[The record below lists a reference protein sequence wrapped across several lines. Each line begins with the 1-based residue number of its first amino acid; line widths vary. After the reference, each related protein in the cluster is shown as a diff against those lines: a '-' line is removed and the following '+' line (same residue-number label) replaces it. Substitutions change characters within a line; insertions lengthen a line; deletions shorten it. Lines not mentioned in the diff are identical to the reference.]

1 MTKQTISE
9 LLTESGS
16 DTISYRGRVVR
27 ALVRIPVK
35 DGSLVR
41 VRRESVSSPRLQAL
55 KISTNNGAL
64 DVNSYREPV
73 IALWSHTSPEEVEL
87 TVRGKDVSVL
97 EIWNAWSM
105 GGVDTSWIGNSGI
118 VTKSSASGQLLQC
131 SDGIGQA
138 TFSDLVATIEVTES
152 N

>member
-9 LLTESGS
+9 LLEESGS

-35 DGSLVR
+35 DGSLVK
-41 VRRESVSSPRLQAL
+41 VKRESVNSPRLQAI
-55 KISTNNGAL
+55 KISVNKGAVDINGH
-64 DVNSYREPV
+64 REPV
-73 IALWSHTSPEEVEL
+73 ISLWSHTSPDEVEF
-87 TVRGKDVSVL
+87 TVRGREVSVL
-97 EIWNAWSM
+97 EVWNAWSM

-118 VTKSSASGQLLQC
+118 VTKTSAKGQQLQC

-138 TFSDLVATIEVTES
+138 TFSDLVANIEVID
-152 N
+152 

>member
-9 LLTESGS
+9 LLEESGS

-35 DGSLVR
+35 DGSLVK
-41 VRRESVSSPRLQAL
+41 VKRESVNSPRLQAL
-55 KISTNNGAL
+55 KISVNKGAVDINGH
-64 DVNSYREPV
+64 REPV
-73 IALWSHTSPEEVEL
+73 ISLWSHTSPDEVEF
-87 TVRGKDVSVL
+87 TVRGREVSVL
-97 EIWNAWSM
+97 EVWNAWSM

-118 VTKSSASGQLLQC
+118 VTKTSAKGQQLQC

-138 TFSDLVATIEVTES
+138 TFSDLVATIEVID
-152 N
+152 

>member
-9 LLTESGS
+9 LLEESGS

-35 DGSLVR
+35 DGSLVK
-41 VRRESVSSPRLQAL
+41 VKRESVNSPRLQAL
-55 KISTNNGAL
+55 KISVNKGAVDINGH
-64 DVNSYREPV
+64 REPV
-73 IALWSHTSPEEVEL
+73 ISLWSHTSPDEVEF
-87 TVRGKDVSVL
+87 TVRGREVSVL
-97 EIWNAWSM
+97 EVWNAWSM

-118 VTKSSASGQLLQC
+118 VTKTSAKGQQLQC

-138 TFSDLVATIEVTES
+138 TFSDLVATIEVLD
-152 N
+152 

>member
-9 LLTESGS
+9 LFEESGS

-35 DGSLVR
+35 DGSLVK
-41 VRRESVSSPRLQAL
+41 VKRESVNSPRLQAL
-55 KISTNNGAL
+55 KISVNKGAVDINGH
-64 DVNSYREPV
+64 REPV
-73 IALWSHTSPEEVEL
+73 ISLWSHTSPEEVEF
-87 TVRGKDVSVL
+87 TVRGREVSVL
-97 EIWNAWSM
+97 EVWNAWSM

-118 VTKSSASGQLLQC
+118 VTKTSAKGQQLQC

-138 TFSDLVATIEVTES
+138 TFSDLVATIEVVD
-152 N
+152 

>member
-9 LLTESGS
+9 LLEESGS

-35 DGSLVR
+35 DGSLVK
-41 VRRESVSSPRLQAL
+41 VKRESVNSPRLQAL
-55 KISTNNGAL
+55 KISVNKGAVDINGH
-64 DVNSYREPV
+64 REPV
-73 IALWSHTSPEEVEL
+73 ISLWSNTSPEEVEF
-87 TVRGKDVSVL
+87 TVRGREVSVL
-97 EIWNAWSM
+97 EVWNAWSM

-118 VTKSSASGQLLQC
+118 VTKTSAKGQQLQC

-138 TFSDLVATIEVTES
+138 TFSDLVATIEVID
-152 N
+152 

>member
-9 LLTESGS
+9 LLEESGS

-35 DGSLVR
+35 DGSLVKIK
-41 VRRESVSSPRLQAL
+41 RESVNSPRLQAL
-55 KISTNNGAL
+55 KISVNKGAVDINGH
-64 DVNSYREPV
+64 REPV
-73 IALWSHTSPEEVEL
+73 ISLWSHTSPEEVEF
-87 TVRGKDVSVL
+87 TVRGREVSVL
-97 EIWNAWSM
+97 EVWNAWSM

-118 VTKSSASGQLLQC
+118 VTKTSAKGQQLQC

-138 TFSDLVATIEVTES
+138 TFSDLVATIEVID
-152 N
+152 

>member
-27 ALVRIPVK
+27 ALVRIPVN

-41 VRRESVSSPRLQAL
+41 VRRESISSPRLQAL
-55 KISTNNGAL
+55 KISVNKGAVDING
-64 DVNSYREPV
+64 YRDPV
-73 IALWSHTSPEEVEL
+73 VALWGHTSPKEVEL
-87 TVRGKDVSVL
+87 TVRGRDVSVL
-97 EIWNAWSM
+97 EVWNAWSM

-118 VTKSSASGQLLQC
+118 VTKASASGQLLQC

-138 TFSDLVATIEVTES
+138 TFSDLVVTIEVDD
-152 N
+152 

>member
-9 LLTESGS
+9 LLEESGS

-35 DGSLVR
+35 DGSLVK
-41 VRRESVSSPRLQAL
+41 VKRESVNSPRLQAL
-55 KISTNNGAL
+55 KISVNKGAL
-64 DVNSYREPV
+64 DINGHREPV
-73 IALWSHTSPEEVEL
+73 ISLWSHTSPDEVEF
-87 TVRGKDVSVL
+87 TVRGREVSVL
-97 EIWNAWSM
+97 EVWNAWSM

-118 VTKSSASGQLLQC
+118 VTKTSAKGQQLQC

-138 TFSDLVATIEVTES
+138 TFSDLVATIEVID
-152 N
+152 

>member
-9 LLTESGS
+9 LFEESGS

-35 DGSLVR
+35 DGSLVK
-41 VRRESVSSPRLQAL
+41 VKRESVNSPRLQAL
-55 KISTNNGAL
+55 RISVNKGAVDINGH
-64 DVNSYREPV
+64 REPV
-73 IALWSHTSPEEVEL
+73 ISLWSHRSSEEFEF
-87 TVRGKDVSVL
+87 TVRGREVSVL
-97 EIWNAWSM
+97 EVWNAWSM

-118 VTKSSASGQLLQC
+118 VTKTSAKGQQLQC

-138 TFSDLVATIEVTES
+138 TFSDLVATIEVVD
-152 N
+152 

>member
-9 LLTESGS
+9 LFEESGS

-35 DGSLVR
+35 DGSLVK
-41 VRRESVSSPRLQAL
+41 VKRESVNSPRLQAL
-55 KISTNNGAL
+55 KISVNKGAVDINGH
-64 DVNSYREPV
+64 REPV
-73 IALWSHTSPEEVEL
+73 ISLWSHTSPEEVEF
-87 TVRGKDVSVL
+87 TVRGREVSVL
-97 EIWNAWSM
+97 EVWNAWSM

-118 VTKSSASGQLLQC
+118 VTKTSAKGQQLQC

-138 TFSDLVATIEVTES
+138 TFSDLVATIEVID
-152 N
+152 

>member
-9 LLTESGS
+9 LLEESGS

-35 DGSLVR
+35 DGSLVK
-41 VRRESVSSPRLQAL
+41 VKRESVNSPRLQAL
-55 KISTNNGAL
+55 KISVNKGAVDINGH
-64 DVNSYREPV
+64 REPV
-73 IALWSHTSPEEVEL
+73 ISLWSHTSPEEVEF
-87 TVRGKDVSVL
+87 TVRGREVSVL
-97 EIWNAWSM
+97 EVWNAWSM

-118 VTKSSASGQLLQC
+118 VTKTSAEGQQLQC

-138 TFSDLVATIEVTES
+138 TFSDLVATIEVID
-152 N
+152 

>member
-9 LLTESGS
+9 LLEESGS

-35 DGSLVR
+35 DGSLVK
-41 VRRESVSSPRLQAL
+41 VKRESVNSPRLQAL
-55 KISTNNGAL
+55 RISVNKGAVDINGH
-64 DVNSYREPV
+64 REPV
-73 IALWSHTSPEEVEL
+73 ISLWSHTSPDEVEF
-87 TVRGKDVSVL
+87 TVRGREVSVL
-97 EIWNAWSM
+97 EVWNAWSM

-118 VTKSSASGQLLQC
+118 VTKTSAKGQQLQC

-138 TFSDLVATIEVTES
+138 TFSDLVATIEVLD
-152 N
+152 